1 MPCRQAVG
9 AADSPQVQVGV
20 PSSVVHVTMLLPQEG
35 AA

>member
-1 MPCRQAVG
+1 MPCREVVG

-20 PSSVVHVTMLLPQEG
+20 LSSVVHVGVLLPQEG